1 MRKLKYVYHVVYYYM
16 DYDKNTGVG
25 SMTFYRDCP
34 INTEKEIDSV
44 VEFIKKEKS
53 FTNVVL
59 LNYILLNKRG
69 K

>member
-1 MRKLKYVYHVVYYYM
+1 MKLRYVYHVAYYYM

-25 SMTFYRDCP
+25 SITLYRDCP

-53 FTNVVL
+53 LTSVVL

>member
-1 MRKLKYVYHVVYYYM
+1 MKLKYVYHVVYYYM

-25 SMTFYRDCP
+25 SITLYRECP

-44 VEFIKKEKS
+44 VEFIRKEKS
-53 FTNVVL
+53 LTSVVL

>member
-1 MRKLKYVYHVVYYYM
+1 MKLKYVYHVVYYYM

-25 SMTFYRDCP
+25 SITLYRDCL

-44 VEFIKKEKS
+44 VKFIRKEQS
-53 FTNVVL
+53 LTNVVL
-59 LNYILLNKRG
+59 LNFILLNKRG

>member
-1 MRKLKYVYHVVYYYM
+1 MRKFKYVYHVVYFYM

-25 SMTFYRDCP
+25 SATLYRECP
-34 INTEKEIDSV
+34 INSEKEIDSV
-44 VEFIKKEKS
+44 VEFVRKEKS
-53 FTNVVL
+53 LTSVVL

>member
-1 MRKLKYVYHVVYYYM
+1 MKLKYVYHVVYYYM

-25 SMTFYRDCP
+25 NITLYRECP

-44 VEFIKKEKS
+44 VEFIRKEKS
-53 FTNVVL
+53 LTSVVL

>member
-1 MRKLKYVYHVVYYYM
+1 MKLKYVYHVVYYYR

-25 SMTFYRDCP
+25 SITLYRGCP

-44 VEFIKKEKS
+44 LELIKKEKS

-59 LNYILLNKRG
+59 LNFILLNERG